1 MVNIKELHELFR
13 NKLEISP
20 KSRSSIVLR
29 DIASFLTKPG
39 LINIEVNDLN
49 KLIHSSKRMIAMS
62 AKARGN
68 ERSHIIGRKIVANIG
83 DMFRDKKATNVLFN
97 ITGSP
102 DLTLYEVNEVAEYI
116 YNIVAADANII
127 FGAVIDEKK
136 KDYVNATVIFGSK

>member
-116 YNIVAADANII
+116 YNIAAADANII
-127 FGAVIDEKK
+127 FGAVIDEEK
-136 KDYVNATVIFGSK
+136 KDFINATVIFGGN